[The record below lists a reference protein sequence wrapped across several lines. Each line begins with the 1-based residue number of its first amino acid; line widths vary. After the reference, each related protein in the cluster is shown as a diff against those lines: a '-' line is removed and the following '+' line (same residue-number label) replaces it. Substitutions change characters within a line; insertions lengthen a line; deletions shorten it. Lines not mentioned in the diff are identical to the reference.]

1 MREDNGAMSQQIN
14 QLNFLISKLKSEI
27 AEKDNMIGRSMNTN
41 EQELIALKQQ
51 LDMKRQEV
59 AQANKAASDLRI
71 MLKEQ

>member
-1 MREDNGAMSQQIN
+1 LREDNGAMSQQIN